1 VDKEVD
7 KTARYPGGTI
17 GGTTG
22 LKIHLFDR
30 WQFPVAEMLTILTG
44 NWFFFCP
51 LDFSLETTVLWFV
64 IMIPLPN
71 PEQFC
76 AIHAAEL

>member
-1 VDKEVD
+1 VAISGCRNVDD
-7 KTARYPGGTI
+7 
-17 GGTTG
+17 
-22 LKIHLFDR
+22 FDR
-30 WQFPVAEMLTILTG
+30 QLVL
-44 NWFFFCP
+44 FCP

>member
-1 VDKEVD
+1 
-7 KTARYPGGTI
+7 
-17 GGTTG
+17 
-22 LKIHLFDR
+22 
-30 WQFPVAEMLTILTG
+30 MLTILTG